1 MDDGTTAQKT
11 RLTAGILQEYS
22 NYSVD
27 DITCLH
33 RGNSMLVLVIPKLS
47 NQLQKELTLKNR
59 SKCGLYSFE
68 QCLNIILAHVT
79 PSIASQLTLPCDQVT
94 LPFLKSFDL
103 ETRLV
108 GMYFLITLIISNNV
122 LVLIYTF
129 S

>member
-11 RLTAGILQEYS
+11 RLLAGIFQEYAS
-22 NYSVD
+22 YSLED
-27 DITCLH
+27 FACLH
-33 RGNSMLVLVIPKLS
+33 QRNSMMVLVIPKLS

-79 PSIASQLTLPCDQVT
+79 PSIASQITLPCEEVT
-94 LPFLKSFDL
+94 LPFLQSFDL

-108 GMYFLITLIISNNV
+108 GKCL
-122 LVLIYTF
+122 
-129 S
+129 